1 MKKFTRFLLPI
12 LLLFCFCS
20 SPSAQSQ
27 TITTSINRPN
37 FTPLLADP
45 RETRIGTLTYVNEKS
60 LMLDIGTSLDLAHMT
75 CPDSS
80 ANRVFGFGADFGTW
94 SLLHRS
100 ENFKFPVDAI
110 DYIFGVNFSYRQPV
124 GEVFSMPA
132 NLSARL
138 RISHISAHFVDGHYQ
153 NGDWIREG
161 TPFTIPFVYSR
172 EFINLVAALSVD
184 YGRAYLGYEYIFH
197 TIPGNINPHS
207 FQAGFEVYTPNPA
220 FIGLRPFLGLDFK
233 LLPIWQ
239 PAQNESE
246 GYAGT
251 TNIQIGVK
259 TNAIGERGVR
269 FLFNYFNGMDRHGMY
284 FYRRVSFSTI
294 GFLIDF

>member
-1 MKKFTRFLLPI
+1 MKKLYRFILSLI
-12 LLLFCFCS
+12 LLLCSFS

-27 TITTSINRPN
+27 TLTTSINRPN

-45 RETRIGTLTYVNEKS
+45 KETRVGTLTYVNEKS
-60 LMLDIGTSLDLAHMT
+60 LMLDIGTSLDLIHMT
-75 CPDSS
+75 YPDSS
-80 ANRVFGFGADFGTW
+80 VNRIIGLGADFGTY
-94 SLLHRS
+94 SLLRRTD
-100 ENFKFPVDAI
+100 NFKFPVDAI
-110 DYIFGVNFSYRQPV
+110 DYIFGINFSYRQPV
-124 GEVFSMPA
+124 GEVLTLPA
-132 NLSARL
+132 QLSARL

-153 NGDWIREG
+153 NGDWVKEG

-172 EFINLVAALSVD
+172 EFINLVTALSVD
-184 YGRAYLGYEYIFH
+184 YGRVYLGYEYMFH
-197 TIPGNINPHS
+197 TIPGNISPHS
-207 FQAGFEVYTPNPA
+207 YQAGFEVYSPNPA
-220 FIGLRPFLGLDFK
+220 FAGLRPFIALDFK

-239 PAQNESE
+239 AAQNESD

-251 TNIQIGVK
+251 MNMQIGVK

-269 FLFNYFNGMDRHGMY
+269 VLFNYFNGMDRHGMY